1 MRPSSRFFFD
11 PEVIY
16 ENDRAR
22 QRALWLYRDVG
33 KDVRSSPEL
42 QRCQAQAESAQGRL
56 DALTGMEQKEGP
68 FPSPWRKLRRKDQAD
83 VRRWERDER
92 LRRVAE
98 VADSY
103 SRLLTWLAEG
113 QASGYWNVFGTWIAI
128 LRCIP
133 GVRRLVWRYFFKPI
147 ADHAPWRLA
156 LYEVILQAV
165 RSELNEKCLDQSG
178 LRLAMNN
185 SAQGLSAVTD
195 IAMMT
200 ETAARRQLRAK
211 IEKMSSGCIGV
222 TGLRGAGKST
232 LIRDFCGHRYG
243 TPPWAREGQT
253 ELPGLRLKVQAP
265 CRYDA
270 REFLVHLYTCLCRTV
285 LADVRLNPTS
295 FFDLIVLPLFLP
307 RSVRPTTLARGL
319 AAIGFLAVAGDL
331 AFHAV
336 AGHWWLPSWTS
347 PTSEWVGVAV
357 ASFAAL
363 VVTGWRT
370 RQSLLEVR
378 GVLTLATDA
387 QARLEK
393 LHFQRTENRSYTGT
407 LGGPMRTGVN
417 VSGGQSLTE
426 QMMTMPELVDDYCD
440 FVERVV
446 AALEQVISAKRGGH
460 RRSRKG
466 KRHQSEPGPRD
477 VEVRLV
483 IGIDEMDQ
491 IGDIRA
497 AGLFLAELQSVFG
510 TSNCV
515 YLISTSPRALADAD
529 KLEVP
534 VRKSASAIFDE
545 MVWVEP
551 LDLPT
556 VRKLLNQRVIGL
568 LDGYIELSYV
578 LSGGLPKDLLRI
590 ARTTSAI
597 GSGTSAAAPDLAAAV
612 AAAITD
618 ELDQLAHRAMAD
630 AVSLEIPAAP
640 ELLKLLSGNLR
651 QISQSK
657 ISGFTIQPGD
667 IRELMNALTE
677 LWAEQ
682 KRQRFADNIGDAK
695 GEISSRTAEICDG
708 FLAGLY
714 FLLTVQQLFTAKPEL
729 ATPEVRDDTCML
741 YDDGTL
747 KGLAW
752 ARAALDINP
761 YLAAAIISDT
771 YKGGK
776 VLTEPAFLTPSP
788 VDAKAKVPCEDPR
801 GRVDV
806 SHPGGQAGDHKSLR

>member
-1 MRPSSRFFFD
+1 MLTLMRPSSRIFFD
-11 PEVIY
+11 PDVIY
-16 ENDRAR
+16 EDDRAR
-22 QRALWLYRDVG
+22 QRALWLYHDVG
-33 KDVRSSPEL
+33 KQVRTAPEL
-42 QRCQAQAESAQGRL
+42 KRCPVQVESAKDRL
-56 DALTGMEQKEGP
+56 DALTGAGQKVGP
-68 FPSPWRKLRRKDQAD
+68 FPSPWRKLRRKDQED
-83 VRRWERDER
+83 SQPWERDER
-92 LRRVAE
+92 LQRVAE

-128 LRCIP
+128 LRYIP

-165 RSELNEKCLDQSG
+165 RSELNKKCADQPG

-200 ETAARRQLRAK
+200 ETTARRQLRTK

-243 TPPWAREGQT
+243 TPPWARRGQT

-307 RSVRPTTLARGL
+307 RSVRPAALVRGL
-319 AAIGFLAVAGDL
+319 TAVAFLGLAGDL
-331 AFHAV
+331 AFRAV
-336 AGHWWLPSWTS
+336 AGHWWVPSWTS
-347 PTSEWVGVAV
+347 PAWEWAGVAV

-363 VVTGWRT
+363 VVAGWRT

-393 LHFQRTENRSYTGT
+393 LHFQRTENRGYAGT
-407 LGGPMRTGVN
+407 LGGPMGTGVN

-426 QMMTMPELVDDYCD
+426 QMMTMPELVDDYGD

-446 AALEQVISAKRGGH
+446 AALEQVVSAKKGGR

-466 KRHQSEPGPRD
+466 KRRQSEPGPQD

-491 IGDIRA
+491 IGDVRA
-497 AGLFLAELQSVFG
+497 ASLFLAELQSVFG

-515 YLISTSPRALADAD
+515 YLISISPKALAHAD
-529 KLEVP
+529 KLKVP
-534 VRKSASAIFDE
+534 IRNSASAIFDE

-556 VRKLLNQRVIGL
+556 ARKLLSQRVIGL
-568 LDGYIELSYV
+568 PDGYIELSYV

-590 ARTTSAI
+590 ARTISAI
-597 GSGTSAAAPDLAAAV
+597 KSDTSEATPELADAV

-618 ELDQLAHRAMAD
+618 ELDGLAHRAMAD
-630 AVSLEIPAAP
+630 AVSLEILAVPG
-640 ELLKLLSGNLR
+640 LLKLLSDNLR
-651 QISQSK
+651 QIRQSK
-657 ISGFTIQPGD
+657 ISGRTTQPVD
-667 IRELMNALTE
+667 IRKLMDALTG
-677 LWAEQ
+677 LWAGQ
-682 KRQRFADNIGDAK
+682 KRQQFADTTGDTK
-695 GEISSRTAEICDG
+695 GEISSRTTEICDG

-714 FLLTVQQLFTAKPEL
+714 FLLTIQQLITAEPEL
-729 ATPEVRDDTCML
+729 ATPEAKDGICML
-741 YDDGTL
+741 YDDGAL
-747 KGLAW
+747 RGLAW

-771 YKGGK
+771 CKGGK
-776 VLTEPAFLTPSP
+776 ALTEPAFLTPSP
-788 VDAKAKVPCEDPR
+788 VDHAKANGLGEDSR
-801 GRVDV
+801 GRADV
-806 SHPGGQAGDHKSLR
+806 SQPGG